1 MSHSYQGELYRAAAY
16 YDVTCSVPLGNLE
29 KGQTY
34 VAYPYIYIKA
44 PDGTLSYIY
53 RQGIHFEINYD
64 GTLTINAL
72 PVIPGEEL

>member
-1 MSHSYQGELYRAAAY
+1 
-16 YDVTCSVPLGNLE
+16 LE